1 MTKTILIV
9 DDGVSMLLA
18 VKDLLRSKGVR
29 VLTATNGKEAL
40 EYIKE
45 TNPYSISLII
55 TDLIMPLLDGISLIK
70 EIRKI
75 SDYTNIPIIAMSSQ
89 KNENVVMEAKIAGA
103 NSFISKPFNI
113 NTFNVMIRNYFD
125 SFLNYSE

>member
-89 KNENVVMEAKIAGA
+89 KNESVVMEAKIAGA

>member
-1 MTKTILIV
+1 
-9 DDGVSMLLA
+9 
-18 VKDLLRSKGVR
+18 
-29 VLTATNGKEAL
+29 
-40 EYIKE
+40 
-45 TNPYSISLII
+45 
-55 TDLIMPLLDGISLIK
+55 MPLLDGISLIK

-89 KNENVVMEAKIAGA
+89 KNESVVMEAKIAGA

-125 SFLNYSE
+125 TFMNYSE